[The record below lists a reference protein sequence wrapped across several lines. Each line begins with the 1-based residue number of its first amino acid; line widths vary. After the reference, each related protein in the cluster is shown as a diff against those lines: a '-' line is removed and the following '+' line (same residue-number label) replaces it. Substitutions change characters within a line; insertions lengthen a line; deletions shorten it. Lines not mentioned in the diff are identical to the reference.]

1 MPILNGVR
9 DLGDLPTFDRI
20 HQVSARRDEPMTLRG
35 SAARRLAL
43 HLLNGLPIDFTL
55 PALCAPPPSDMDLL
69 FETEEAQ
76 DISDSILEIRESAP
90 IYQGVRV
97 ESTSMAKV
105 KTISESIGSYI
116 DCPVWGVSIPA
127 VGVEGFSD
135 QTDKGLEELS
145 SGDISFK
152 FSGLNKR
159 TLNKLDPELK
169 FHLYAACFVYLKTC
183 IDCAPGRGLTQ
194 NPAFDTVHSFG
205 MEHRSLVEGLLTF
218 DSDQSYYFYD
228 RLLGIAYQMRAS
240 LGAKV
245 FDESIRPLLPTGVSE
260 DFDDLQAGSPMFLI
274 SKSDFY
280 WSDAGSW
287 TSPNIDW
294 LAERVDLAGSTPL
307 LYSPRLSL
315 IADADYEDD
324 FVECHIPLAEGLAE
338 LPVDAQSSIGAVI
351 RTSLNISGEEVEI
364 WLPSFCEAHRRTVQ
378 SGHDVWNLH
387 VPLEPVND
395 LLRAVDGAESDSAS
409 IEICLFQQDGGPN

>member
-1 MPILNGVR
+1 
-9 DLGDLPTFDRI
+9 
-20 HQVSARRDEPMTLRG
+20 MTLRG

-43 HLLNGLPIDFTL
+43 HLLQNLPIDFTL
-55 PALCAPPPSDMDLL
+55 PARCAPPPSDMDLL

-127 VGVEGFSD
+127 VGAEGFSD
-135 QTDKGLEELS
+135 QTDRGLAELS

-152 FSGLNKR
+152 FNNLDSR
-159 TLNKLDPELK
+159 TLSNLDPELK

-183 IDCAPGRGLTQ
+183 IDCAPGKILTENQ
-194 NPAFDTVHSFG
+194 AFDTVHTFG
-205 MEHRSLVEGLLTF
+205 LEQRSSVESLMTF

-245 FDESIRPLLPTGVSE
+245 FDEAIRLLLPGAVTE
-260 DFDDLQAGSPMFLI
+260 DFDGMLDESPMFLV
-274 SKSDFY
+274 SKSDIY
-280 WSDAGSW
+280 WADPLAW
-287 TSPNIDW
+287 RSPDVDW
-294 LAERVDLAGSTPL
+294 LAEKVDLTNSTPL
-307 LYSPRLSL
+307 LYSPTIDLYTD
-315 IADADYEDD
+315 IDYEED
-324 FVECHIPLAEGLAE
+324 FVECHIPLTNSLSE
-338 LPVDAQSSIGAVI
+338 LPVDNFSSIGAVV
-351 RTSLNISGEEVEI
+351 RTQLDIGGEQFEV
-364 WLPSFCEAHRRTVQ
+364 WLPSFCEAHRRSVQ
-378 SGHDVWNLH
+378 SGYDAWNLH
-387 VPLEPVND
+387 VPLQPVND
-395 LLRAVDGAESDSAS
+395 LLRAVNGSETDKSS
-409 IEICLFQQDGGPN
+409 IEVCLLMQDGGSR